1 MSADQIV
8 AAVGIAMALVLV
20 LRNGELRRLTAGRG
34 WMMLLV
40 WAVIIVAAALLFRG
54 FRQ

>member
-20 LRNGELRRLTAGRG
+20 LRNGELRRLSAGRG
-34 WMMLLV
+34 WAMLLAWV
-40 WAVIIVAAALLFRG
+40 VVIVAATLLFRG

>member
-1 MSADQIV
+1 MDQVV

-20 LRNGELRRLTAGRG
+20 LRNGELRRLSAGRG
-34 WMMLLV
+34 WAMMLI
-40 WAVIIVAAALLFRG
+40 WAVIIVAAALLFHG